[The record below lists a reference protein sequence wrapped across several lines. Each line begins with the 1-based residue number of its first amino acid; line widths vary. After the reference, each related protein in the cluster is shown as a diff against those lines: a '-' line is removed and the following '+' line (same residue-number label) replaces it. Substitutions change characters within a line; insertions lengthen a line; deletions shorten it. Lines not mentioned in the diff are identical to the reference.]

1 MMFKQI
7 GGNKM
12 ERIETGEIFTI
23 LDENDQEQDIE
34 VLGKMTIEGHDYIAV
49 AFVEEVL
56 IETEEEI
63 DVFFLKIEDDGE
75 WSSIEDDDE
84 FEKVSAVFDEMTSA

>member
-1 MMFKQI
+1 
-7 GGNKM
+7 M

-34 VLGKMTIEGHDYIAV
+34 VLGKMTIEGHDYISV

-84 FEKVSAVFDEMTSA
+84 FEKVSAVFEEMTSA

>member
-1 MMFKQI
+1 
-7 GGNKM
+7 M

-34 VLGKMTIEGHDYIAV
+34 VLGKMTIERQDYIAV

-84 FEKVSAVFDEMTSA
+84 FEKVSAVFEEMTSA

>member
-1 MMFKQI
+1 
-7 GGNKM
+7 M

-56 IETEEEI
+56 IETEEES
-63 DVFFLKIEDDGE
+63 DVFFLKIEDNGE

-84 FEKVSAVFDEMTSA
+84 FEKVSAVFEEMTSA

>member
-1 MMFKQI
+1 
-7 GGNKM
+7 M

-34 VLGKMTIEGHDYIAV
+34 VLGKMTIEGHNYIAV

-75 WSSIEDDDE
+75 WSSIEDDE
-84 FEKVSAVFDEMTSA
+84 EVEKVSAVFEEMTSA

>member
-1 MMFKQI
+1 
-7 GGNKM
+7 M

-84 FEKVSAVFDEMTSA
+84 FEKVSAVFEEMTSA

>member
-1 MMFKQI
+1 M
-7 GGNKM
+7 
-12 ERIETGEIFTI
+12 FTI

-75 WSSIEDDDE
+75 WSSIEDDEE
-84 FEKVSAVFDEMTSA
+84 FEKVSAVFEEMTSA

>member
-1 MMFKQI
+1 
-7 GGNKM
+7 M

-34 VLGKMTIEGHDYIAV
+34 VLGKMTIEEHDYIAV

-84 FEKVSAVFDEMTSA
+84 FEKVSAVFEEMTSA

>member
-1 MMFKQI
+1 
-7 GGNKM
+7 M
-12 ERIETGEIFTI
+12 ERLEPGEIFTI

-84 FEKVSAVFDEMTSA
+84 FEKVSAVFEEMTSA